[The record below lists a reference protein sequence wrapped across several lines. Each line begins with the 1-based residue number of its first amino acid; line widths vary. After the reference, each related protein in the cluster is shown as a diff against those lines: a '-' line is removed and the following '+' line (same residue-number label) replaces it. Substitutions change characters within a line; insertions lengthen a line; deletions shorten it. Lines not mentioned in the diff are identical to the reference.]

1 MKKTYAI
8 YFSPTMG
15 TKKYIEAMAKALDED
30 FVPIDL
36 TTPQTRE
43 KEYSFG
49 PEDLVVIGAPVYA
62 GRLPLIS
69 GGLFEKLQGN
79 QTPVIIAVTYGNR
92 EFDDALLE
100 AKDICE
106 AKGFVCV
113 AAAGLLAEHTYSSKL
128 AGGRPDEKDLEE
140 AAAFAQK
147 AKKLWEEGKGLSPEV
162 PGNRPY
168 KESMRLP
175 MKTEAGDRC
184 TECGLCAENCPVGAI
199 ENGPAMNADGERCIG
214 CLACVKR
221 CPRSARLVCDPALAA
236 IREKLE
242 PNLGGVHKE
251 NRYYIKSK

>member
-1 MKKTYAI
+1 MKKTAAI
-8 YFSPTMG
+8 YFSPTRG
-15 TKKYIEAMAKALDED
+15 TKKYVTAMAKALDEG
-30 FVPIDL
+30 FTEIDL
-36 TTPQTRE
+36 TSPETRK

-69 GGLFEKLQGN
+69 GGLFDRIRGN
-79 QTPVIIAVTYGNR
+79 QTPAIIAVTYGNR

-106 AKGFVCV
+106 AKGFVCI
-113 AAAGLLAEHTYSSKL
+113 AAAGLLAEHTYSAKL

-140 AAAFAQK
+140 AAAFARK
-147 AKKLWEEGKGLSPEV
+147 AKELYESGKGLTPEV

-168 KESMRLP
+168 KESKRLP
-175 MKTEAGDRC
+175 MKTEAGERC
-184 TECGLCAENCPVGAI
+184 TECGLCAKTCPVSAI
-199 ENGPAMNADGERCIG
+199 ENGPGMEADGELCIG

-221 CPRSARLVCDPALAA
+221 CPRGARFVCDPALAA

-242 PNLGGVHKE
+242 PNLGGVYKE
-251 NRYYIKSK
+251 NRYYTKSK